1 MSGER
6 WPRAGLALIAVTAAL
21 ALALVGVAGVLDA
34 PTVEPLAALGVAGGM
49 VLGELLRI
57 ELPYRHSSSVRFT
70 LSDTAFMVGLLVL
83 DAGTVLLGVALAQL
97 VWQVVDRAEGV
108 KFLFNLSQ
116 YVAGAAAAVATHAA
130 LLGTAGTGPLL
141 EGLAFAS
148 AIGAFLTVNTLAVSG
163 IVAITAEAAF
173 RRTLRRMGATNA
185 LVIACNGALALLAVT
200 AWDQNPYALPALAA
214 PLALVF
220 VTSRQRVAAQLDRE
234 RSAAFVRTEHRLG
247 EATTVTDVAAILV
260 AGVEQTLALRSAV
273 WRHGRWATRVPP
285 GSAPCPLDP
294 AHEGLRHAPAE
305 ALGPRAGTTPAIGV
319 GFGSGVLVAWQG
331 VLAPSRDVEPWLQ
344 RLATSASVH
353 FERVE
358 ALTALER
365 ERATLRA
372 VVDHTADGI
381 FVLDA
386 DGDLALWNPAMRG
399 LTGVEDALGRAVTE
413 VLGPGPWNTEGVHD
427 VSPDEGSADDRRV
440 WRVAVSGLAEGHD
453 ADRLRVVVVHDVS
466 EERRVARMKDDLLS
480 VVGHELRTPLTPI
493 KASSQ
498 LLSRR
503 ADQLDEA
510 QRAKL
515 LAQIEQSADHL
526 GRRIEDLILV
536 AQLSSRAATRPRV
549 NPATA
554 DLVAVVAEEVE
565 RARAASERHTLVLEA
580 PSQMLGATDALRLRQ
595 VLANL
600 LDNSC
605 KFSPAGST
613 VTVRLAEEGDDA
625 VLDIIDEGRGIPPR
639 DRERVFER
647 FERLEDPVR
656 MTTSGAG
663 LGLAIVRALVAALGG
678 RVGIVDA
685 PRRGTTVRVRLPL
698 LGAVDPLGD
707 RPDPAPRSSAVRG

>member
-1 MSGER
+1 M
-6 WPRAGLALIAVTAAL
+6 PRAGLALIAVTAAAAL
-21 ALALVGVAGVLDA
+21 ALAVAAVALDA
-34 PTVEPLAALGVAGGM
+34 RSVEPLAALAVAGGM

-70 LSDTAFMVGLLVL
+70 LSDTAFMVSLLVL

-97 VWQVVDRAEGV
+97 VWQLVDRAEAI
-108 KFLFNLSQ
+108 KFVFNFSQ
-116 YVAGAAAAVATHAA
+116 YLAGAAAAVLMFAA
-130 LLGTAGTGPLL
+130 LGGAASPAPLV
-141 EGLAFAS
+141 EGLAFAA
-148 AIGAFLTVNTLAVSG
+148 AIGAFLVVNTLAVSG
-163 IVAITAEAAF
+163 IVAITAEAPF
-173 RRTLRRMGATNA
+173 RRALRRMAATNA
-185 LVIACNGALALLAVT
+185 LVIACNGALALLTVIV
-200 AWDQNPYALPALAA
+200 WQQNPYALPALAA

-234 RSAAFVRTEHRLG
+234 RSTAFVQTEHRLG
-247 EATTVTDVAAILV
+247 ESTTAPDVAMILV
-260 AGVEQTLALRSAV
+260 EGVEQTLALQSAV
-273 WRHGRWATRVPP
+273 WRHGRWATGVPH

-294 AHEGLRHAPAE
+294 DNIELQHGPAE
-305 ALGPRAGTTPAIGV
+305 AFGPGAGATPAIGI

-358 ALTALER
+358 ALTALEQ

-386 DGDLALWNPAMRG
+386 EGDLALWNPAMRD
-399 LTGVEDALGRAVTE
+399 LTGVEEALGRPVTD
-413 VLGPGPWNTEGVHD
+413 VLGPGPWTAEGVHD
-427 VSPDEGSADDRRV
+427 VSPDEESDEDRRV
-440 WRVAVSGLAEGHD
+440 WRVAVSGLTEGHD
-453 ADRLRVVVVHDVS
+453 AGRLRVVVVHDVS
-466 EERRVARMKDDLLS
+466 EERRVARMKDDMLS

-526 GRRIEDLILV
+526 GRLIEDLILV

-549 NPATA
+549 SPATA
-554 DLVAVVAEEVE
+554 DLVAIVAEEVE
-565 RARAASERHTLVLEA
+565 RVRQASDRHTLALEA
-580 PSQMLGATDALRLRQ
+580 PSQMLGTTDALRLRQ

-600 LDNSC
+600 LDNSR

-613 VTVRLAEEGDDA
+613 VTVRLVEDGDDA
-625 VLDIIDEGRGIPPR
+625 VLDVIDEGRGIPPR

-647 FERLEDPVR
+647 FERIEDPMR

-663 LGLAIVRALVAALGG
+663 LGLAIVRALVTALGG
-678 RVGIVDA
+678 RVGIVDE

-698 LGAVDPLGD
+698 LGVADALDGRAGRTPQ
-707 RPDPAPRSSAVRG
+707 SSAARG